1 MRDEGDEAEEE
12 EAGEAA
18 GADSTGAAAWETVA
32 VRAGAASTVVE
43 TEGGAEEGEG
53 GREDEPARGDRAVA
67 TLVAMV
73 MRPDRRLGMVM
84 IG

>member
-1 MRDEGDEAEEE
+1 MRDDGEEAEEE

-18 GADSTGAAAWETVA
+18 GADSTGAVARGTVDM
-32 VRAGAASTVVE
+32 RAGAASTVGE
-43 TEGGAEEGEG
+43 TEEGAEEGEW